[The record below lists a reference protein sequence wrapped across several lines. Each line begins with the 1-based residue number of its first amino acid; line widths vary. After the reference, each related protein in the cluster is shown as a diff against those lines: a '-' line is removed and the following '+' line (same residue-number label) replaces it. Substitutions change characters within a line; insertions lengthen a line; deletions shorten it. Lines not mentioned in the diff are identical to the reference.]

1 MKTDSKQ
8 LKDHGLNTTI
18 LPDWQQ
24 SLLQEQTAQ
33 QMEPKMEA
41 WI

>member
-1 MKTDSKQ
+1 MI
-8 LKDHGLNTTI
+8 TTI
-18 LPDWQQ
+18 LQDWRQ

-33 QMEPKMEA
+33 QMGLKMEA